1 MEPAQN
7 VNVLGMKALINNS
20 GKLGISSDNEFIS
33 CEILINFYSLEWSPI
48 VSNSRLESSVQINFA
63 PLGVW
68 KNSDS
73 NVDCRYLK
81 STANSASTLLSA
93 HNKQHGI

>member
-33 CEILINFYSLEWSPI
+33 CEILINFYSLEWLPI
-48 VSNSRLESSVQINFA
+48 VSNSRLA
-63 PLGVW
+63 KL
-68 KNSDS
+68 
-73 NVDCRYLK
+73 
-81 STANSASTLLSA
+81 ST
-93 HNKQHGI
+93 NKLRAVRSLEKFGF